1 MAHFAIVK
9 KSTGE
14 VIRVDVV
21 DNVKLH
27 DEKGV
32 EQEAKGALHLKKVYS
47 RLTDFSIEEVD
58 FIQTS
63 YNGNF
68 RKNYAAIGDTYDA
81 GKDAFIKPKPTY
93 PKVVKDPESTI
104 ESPVFITLE
113 GEWVLNDE
121 TCMWDFIETVK

>member
-9 KSTGE
+9 KGTGE

-63 YNGNF
+63 YNSSF

-81 GKDAFIKPKPTY
+81 GKDAFIKPKPTS
-93 PKVVKDPESTI
+93 PKVVKDPNST
-104 ESPVFITLE
+104 EENLLFITLE

>member
-9 KSTGE
+9 KGMGE

-27 DEKGV
+27 DDKGI

-47 RLTDFSIEEVD
+47 RLTDFSINDVD

-63 YNGNF
+63 YNSTF
-68 RKNYAAIGDTYDA
+68 KKNYAAIGDTYDA

-93 PKVVKDPESTI
+93 PKVVKDTESTD
-104 ESPVFITLE
+104 ENPVFITLE